1 VIHRSFDA
9 SEINPIL
16 NDPSVFEAIK
26 LPGMTPDIDVTPI
39 VQNVNNVLLMADG
52 GGIIFAQQEPGI
64 YEVHTSF
71 LEKCRGRNAIT
82 ASKEA
87 YRWMF
92 THTDCMILQTK
103 VPAFNK
109 AADLFCKIV
118 GATKDFER
126 KKVWLT
132 ESGPVDMS
140 YWSLKYEDWLRQ
152 TPSLMQSG
160 KAFHHRLDE
169 ERDRLGFPDD
179 SHPDED
185 CHDLYV
191 GVCAEMIYGGQPEK
205 AVVLYNR
212 WARFSGYEP
221 IALVSKSPLLIDIG
235 TSLLQVQD
243 DSFRIIQ
250 CRTLQ

>member
-1 VIHRSFDA
+1 MIRRSFDA

-26 LPGMTPDIDVTPI
+26 LPGMERDLDVSPI
-39 VQNVNNVLLMADG
+39 LRNTNNVLLMGQG

-71 LEKCRGRNAIT
+71 LEKHRGRNAIK
-82 ASKEA
+82 SSLEA

-103 VPAFNK
+103 VPEFNK
-109 AADLFCKIV
+109 AADKFCRIV
-118 GATKDFER
+118 GAIKDFER
-126 KKVWLT
+126 KGVWQT
-132 ESGPVDMS
+132 EVGAVGMS
-140 YWSLKYEDWLRQ
+140 YWTLKYEDWLRK
-152 TPSLMQSG
+152 TPSLMDSG
-160 KAFHHRLDE
+160 RVFHRRLDE

-191 GVCAEMIYGGQPEK
+191 GVCAEMIYAGQPEK

-212 WARFSGYEP
+212 WAKFSGYGL
-221 IALVSKSPLLIDIG
+221 INLVSRSPLLIDIG
-235 TSLLQVQD
+235 TSLLQVQN
-243 DSFRIIQ
+243 DSFKVIQ
-250 CRTLQ
+250 CRQLH